1 MGTGKFFGL
10 VLFLLLA
17 AGCSGSDGVAAANNS
32 GGGLA
37 GAATSQPL
45 GEAPPSTV
53 EEECRSGAQQVT
65 ARLETFVGSL
75 GDISPQDF
83 LAQEKIKG
91 LAGFQNDVAQIIA
104 EIANQ
109 NSTLCDLDG
118 LQALVD
124 EELAQLD
131 NQSLLSSYLVS
142 TIRFGGTRERSD
154 VLAGPDDDFD
164 AILGLLDNGSSITLT
179 AGTYAFDTSLLI
191 QRDLTIV
198 GDDVASTIIQSTAA
212 DAAIAVF
219 GEGKLTLR
227 DLTVQHVGESSSSV
241 ILAFG
246 APIDIEDV
254 MVSGGRG
261 DEDTGGGNGILL
273 SDGVVNEDG
282 TTGTHTHRG
291 HQTAA
296 GAFGARPCI
305 LEFPAVNGEMY
316 GVIYGVIC
324 PTINASMAPAKT
336 FTIRY
341 NTYTKLHTTSHT
353 DFLFCTT
360 VCE

>member
-154 VLAGPDDDFD
+154 VLAGPD
-164 AILGLLDNGSSITLT
+164 NNNT
-179 AGTYAFDTSLLI
+179 
-191 QRDLTIV
+191 
-198 GDDVASTIIQSTAA
+198 
-212 DAAIAVF
+212 
-219 GEGKLTLR
+219 
-227 DLTVQHVGESSSSV
+227 
-241 ILAFG
+241 ILA
-246 APIDIEDV
+246 APA
-254 MVSGGRG
+254 
-261 DEDTGGGNGILL
+261 TATAPQPL
-273 SDGVVNEDG
+273 SALVDNED
-282 TTGTHTHRG
+282 
-291 HQTAA
+291 
-296 GAFGARPCI
+296 
-305 LEFPAVNGEMY
+305 NSD
-316 GVIYGVIC
+316 
-324 PTINASMAPAKT
+324 N
-336 FTIRY
+336 
-341 NTYTKLHTTSHT
+341 
-353 DFLFCTT
+353 
-360 VCE
+360 